1 MFYVDAKK
9 FDIRSF
15 MFIFYILCKVPSAP
29 LWRIGR
35 ALSME
40 EGCQII
46 TESMTVDYSE

>member
-1 MFYVDAKK
+1 MLMQRNLTFGVLC
-9 FDIRSF
+9 SF
-15 MFIFYILCKVPSAP
+15 FYILCKVPSAP

-46 TESMTVDYSE
+46 AESMTVDYSE